1 MRGGARELREGI
13 VAVLKKTA
21 VDRARGWGVSDLR
34 RNAKKPRHPPKPP
47 FGSPSLEKEGINMRK
62 EQYCFQELTV
72 GTRCTRGN
80 RSVHSPSE
88 TIFMRSNLHL
98 GSSWTAPSFL

>member
-1 MRGGARELREGI
+1 MRNSARELREGI

-21 VDRARGWGVSDLR
+21 VDGARGRGVSDLR
-34 RNAKKPRHPPKPP
+34 RNAPGEIEAAAKATIWFPELREGRNQHAEGIVLFPRVSKP
-47 FGSPSLEKEGINMRK
+47 GSPDRDG
-62 EQYCFQELTV
+62 
-72 GTRCTRGN
+72 
-80 RSVHSPSE
+80 HSPSE